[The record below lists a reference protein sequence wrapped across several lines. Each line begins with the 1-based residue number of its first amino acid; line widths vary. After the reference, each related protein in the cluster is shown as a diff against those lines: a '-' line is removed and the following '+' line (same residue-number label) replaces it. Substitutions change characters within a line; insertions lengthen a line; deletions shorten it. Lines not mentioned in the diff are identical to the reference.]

1 MRQAYPQYLSVEGD
15 ALPRE
20 IQEVIFPLDYV
31 PLIKR
36 YALQHDLDPFIVA
49 ALIGQESSYVADVV
63 SPANAWG
70 LMQILPSTG
79 RQLARVEG
87 VPRFRTQML
96 TNPETNV
103 RLGTRYF
110 ATLVH
115 NLGGVPFALAAYNAG
130 AGRVIRWKSERGGI
144 EQAEFID
151 DIPYPETQMYVK
163 KILGTAV
170 DYRRLYKDVLA
181 E

>member
-1 MRQAYPQYLSVEGD
+1 
-15 ALPRE
+15 
-20 IQEVIFPLDYV
+20 
-31 PLIKR
+31 
-36 YALQHDLDPFIVA
+36 
-49 ALIGQESSYVADVV
+49 
-63 SPANAWG
+63 
-70 LMQILPSTG
+70 MQILPSTG
-79 RQLARVEG
+79 RQLARAEG

-96 TNPETNV
+96 TDPETNV
-103 RLGTRYF
+103 RLGTRHF
-110 ATLVH
+110 AGLVR
-115 NLGGVPFALAAYNAG
+115 NLGGVPFALAGYNAG
-130 AGRVIRWKSERGGI
+130 SGRVIRWKAERGAI